1 MLPVPILKT
10 QKVTVISFIILFY
23 YIYMTKK
30 TPTPEQMEKLEAQIK
45 DTYYKAWTDLIE
57 KELNEDKFDYVCKL
71 HSEIV
76 VRICS
81 AIPNRGDIHDII
93 AENMDPVLFK
103 QQLENKAFTGPD
115 FLNLVQYV
123 YTWIK
128 RLSSRGRDQ
137 SIEDSLNEI
146 MKNVNE
152 GKTMGQLVPIFLI
165 KVHSHLDDLDQDLGR
180 ETTVQFKEFANKHLK
195 KETTT

>member
-1 MLPVPILKT
+1 M
-10 QKVTVISFIILFY
+10 S
-23 YIYMTKK
+23 KK
-30 TPTPEQMEKLEAQIK
+30 TPTPEQMQKIESQIK
-45 DTYYKAWTDLIE
+45 ETYYKAWADMIE

-76 VRICS
+76 VRICNT
-81 AIPNRGDIHDII
+81 IPNRGDIHDII

-128 RLSSRGRDQ
+128 RLCSRARDKG
-137 SIEDSLNEI
+137 IEDSLNEI

-165 KVHSHLDDLDQDLGR
+165 KVHGHLDDLDQDLGR
-180 ETTVQFKEFANKHLK
+180 ETSVNFKEFAKTYLKNKS
-195 KETTT
+195 TT

>member
-1 MLPVPILKT
+1 
-10 QKVTVISFIILFY
+10 
-23 YIYMTKK
+23 MTKK